1 MDLTISLWQF
11 NKLLICNNYN
21 TIENIFMTFSK
32 KSLNKEEYEKNKR
45 EIFSMND
52 EPVINNDNYLKLF
65 FVKRTIKS
73 INMIKRN
80 IIMNLGLK
88 YNRKFMDYNIFKNL
102 GKYIYNKSIK
112 NYIIQFEQ

>member
-1 MDLTISLWQF
+1 MDLTISLWKF

-32 KSLNKEEYEKNKR
+32 KSLNKEEYEKNKS

-52 EPVINNDNYLKLF
+52 EPVINFDNYFKLF

-73 INMIKRN
+73 IKMIKRN
-80 IIMNLGLK
+80 NMTNLGFK
-88 YNRKFMDYNIFKNL
+88 YNRKFMDYNIFKNFE
-102 GKYIYNKSIK
+102 KYICNKRIK
-112 NYIIQFEQ
+112 NNIIQFK

>member
-32 KSLNKEEYEKNKR
+32 KSLNKEEYEKNKS

-52 EPVINNDNYLKLF
+52 EYVINNDNFLNYFLLKELL
-65 FVKRTIKS
+65 
-73 INMIKRN
+73 
-80 IIMNLGLK
+80 NL
-88 YNRKFMDYNIFKNL
+88 
-102 GKYIYNKSIK
+102 
-112 NYIIQFEQ
+112 